1 MRGLPWIL
9 AGMGVGFVLAYVALS
24 EPEPQTEADW
34 DSVENAADRA
44 WRWGTEAR
52 LSGAG
57 RNTAGRFKEGIGR
70 VLGDD
75 DLADEGVADQFAGT
89 VKSGA
94 GALAHAVGETIHDLN
109 R

>member
-1 MRGLPWIL
+1 MKTLPWII
-9 AGMGVGFVLAYVALS
+9 AGVGVGAALAYVILN
-24 EPEPQTEADW
+24 EPRPQAETGW

-44 WRWGTEAR
+44 WRLGSKAR
-52 LSGAG
+52 FSGAG
-57 RNTAGRFKEGIGR
+57 TRAAGKLKEGLGR
-70 VLGDD
+70 VVGDS
-75 DLADEGVADQFAGT
+75 DLVDEGVADQAVGA